1 VDPLKPFA
9 SIIRSLRTAESKR
22 TASVQKKAG
31 TEFAGTPNPLSAITH
46 ATPSERLRMELQARV
61 GALKTW
67 DTAQART
74 LFVESVLLTEIG
86 DNLQS
91 DSSFDVIVNSVCQ
104 QLGNDP
110 TLSRRLDELLREISA
125 DHRADQPQP

>member
-22 TASVQKKAG
+22 TAHVQNKAG
-31 TEFAGTPNPLSAITH
+31 TEFAGTPNPISPAAQ
-46 ATPSERLRMELQARV
+46 ATPAERLRMQLQARV

-67 DTAQART
+67 DSAQARV

-86 DNLQS
+86 DNLRS
-91 DSSFDVIVNSVCQ
+91 DSSFDSVVNSVCQ
-104 QLGNDP
+104 QLNNDP
-110 TLSRRLDELLREISA
+110 ALSRRLDELLQELSA
-125 DHRADQPQP
+125 EHRAS

>member
-22 TASVQKKAG
+22 TGNVQKKAE
-31 TEFAGTPNPLSAITH
+31 TEFAGTPNPTSSIAH
-46 ATPSERLRMELQARV
+46 APPAERLRMQLQARI
-61 GALKTW
+61 GTLKTW
-67 DTAQART
+67 DTAQARAV
-74 LFVESVLLTEIG
+74 FVESVLLTEMG
-86 DNLQS
+86 DNLQN

-110 TLSRRLDELLREISA
+110 ALSHRLDKLLREFSA
-125 DHRADQPQP
+125 EDRAG